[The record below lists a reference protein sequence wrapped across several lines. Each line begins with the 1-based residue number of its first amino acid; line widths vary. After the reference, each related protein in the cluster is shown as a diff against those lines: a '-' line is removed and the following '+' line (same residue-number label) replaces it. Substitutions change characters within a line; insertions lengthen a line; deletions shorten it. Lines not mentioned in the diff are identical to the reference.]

1 MAVESLFKDLAYTSS
16 VVNFY
21 EVAVKISSCES
32 VMRISNLKINNGS
45 DDIVLNDEEI
55 PVLGTLSIQAVKE

>member
-1 MAVESLFKDLAYTSS
+1 MALESLFKDLAYTSN